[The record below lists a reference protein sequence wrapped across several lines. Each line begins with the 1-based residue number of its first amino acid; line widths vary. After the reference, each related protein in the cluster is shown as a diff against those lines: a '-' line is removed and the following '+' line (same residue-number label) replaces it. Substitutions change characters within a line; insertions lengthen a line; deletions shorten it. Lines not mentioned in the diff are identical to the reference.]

1 MKKIGL
7 FFLVSI
13 FNFYLFANVDS
24 LKNVLENSSSK
35 SSKIEILF
43 QIGEFFQ
50 TENPEKGIL
59 YYEEILRLTK
69 NKKNRANAI
78 HKIGVSHFY
87 LSEYGSALENIQK
100 AAKIRE
106 EIKDESSLIN
116 SYVVLSTLYRINSH
130 YDTAF
135 KYAQKALKIAEK
147 LHDETMILNV
157 YNALANINYELLE
170 FSAAA
175 EIYERCL
182 ALAEK
187 NEAKPQISNALT
199 NLAAVYDEQGKY
211 DLALECYSR
220 SLKIDEE
227 SNNKSDIATNLT
239 NIASTYISLKNY
251 DLALN
256 YLEKSNE
263 IAEVIG
269 EKLTITYNLYNI
281 GEIYLKLDKKAE
293 AKKVLFKAAKIAEEL
308 KHIKLIGEIYDKIS
322 HYYEV
327 KKDYKK
333 AFYYIRLSDEYL
345 MKYQELGEDDI
356 KKQFEI
362 DRNFAEQE
370 NRIHLM
376 NQQKEV
382 DDTKHKIVVIFIL
395 VSSFIV
401 ILSYYLM
408 YRMKSNM
415 NKILTIQIEDRTFDL
430 KKKIEEVEKANKTL
444 AEEMRMRKKME
455 KQLMFSERMS
465 GIGKFASG
473 VAHEIRNPL
482 AVISSTAQYIQSELS
497 KNSEITE
504 MIDTII
510 YSTKRASST
519 IQTLLDFSKNNQS
532 DFEDN
537 DISEVLEKV
546 FQMIE
551 VICKS
556 QKIEVEKE
564 ISPSL
569 PIILLDFIKIEGMLY
584 NVVINA
590 IDAMPNGGKLKVK
603 ASAKNER
610 IILEII
616 DNGVGIATDKLSNIF
631 EPFYTTKENGTGLGL
646 SLVYQIMEAHNGKIE
661 VESKIGKGSKFTM
674 IFPIDGKI

>member
-43 QIGEFFQ
+43 QIGESFQ

-59 YYEEILRLTK
+59 YYEEILGLTK
-69 NKKNRANAI
+69 NKKNRAKAI
-78 HKIGVSHFY
+78 HKIGVSCFY
-87 LSEYGSALENIQK
+87 LSQYGSALENVQK
-100 AAKIRE
+100 ATKIRA
-106 EIKDESSLIN
+106 EIKDEFGLMN

-147 LHDETMILNV
+147 LHDETMIIDI
-157 YNALANINYELLE
+157 YNAIANINYELLE

-187 NEAKPQISNALT
+187 IEAKQQISNALT
-199 NLAAVYDEQGKY
+199 NLAMVYDEQGKY
-211 DLALECYSR
+211 DLALECYNR
-220 SLKIDEE
+220 SLKIDEK
-227 SNNKSDIATNLT
+227 SKNKSDIATNLT
-239 NIASTYISLKNY
+239 NIASTYISLKKY

-263 IAEVIG
+263 IAKAIG
-269 EKLTITYNLYNI
+269 ERLTIANNLYNI
-281 GEIYLKLDKKAE
+281 GEIYLKLDKKVE
-293 AKKVLFKAAKIAEEL
+293 AKKVLFKAVEIAEEL

-322 HYYEV
+322 HYYEA

-333 AFYYIRLSDEYL
+333 TVYYIRLSDEYL
-345 MKYQELGEDDI
+345 TKYQELGEDDI
-356 KKQFEI
+356 KNQFEI

-382 DDTKHKIVVIFIL
+382 DDMKHKIAVIFIL

-401 ILSYYLM
+401 ILSYYFM

-430 KKKIEEVEKANKTL
+430 KKKVEEVEKANKTL
-444 AEEMRMRKKME
+444 AEEMKMRKKME

-482 AVISSTAQYIQSELS
+482 AVISSTAQYIRLELPE
-497 KNSEITE
+497 NDEITK

-510 YSTKRASST
+510 HSTKRASST
-519 IQTLLDFSKNNQS
+519 IQTLLNFSKNNQS

-537 DISEVLEKV
+537 YISEVLEKV
-546 FQMIE
+546 FQMVE

-564 ISPSL
+564 IL
-569 PIILLDFIKIEGMLY
+569 PELPLILLDFVKIEGVLY
-584 NVVINA
+584 NVFINA

-603 ASAKNER
+603 AFVQNGN

-616 DNGVGIATDKLSNIF
+616 DNGVGIEIDKLSNVF

-661 VESKIGKGSKFTM
+661 VESEIGKGSKFTM
-674 IFPIDGKI
+674 IFPINGKM